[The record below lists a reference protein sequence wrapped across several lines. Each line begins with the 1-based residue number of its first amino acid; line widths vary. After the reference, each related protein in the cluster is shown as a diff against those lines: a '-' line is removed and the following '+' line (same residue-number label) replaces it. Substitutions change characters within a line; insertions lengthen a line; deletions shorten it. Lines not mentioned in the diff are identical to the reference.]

1 MSPSHHLTEKNLSG
15 QKVII
20 ATDGNVILYP
30 DFFSVEQSNQ
40 LFCELYGNIKW
51 KQEIIHLFGKKM
63 PIPRLTA
70 WYGDEGKSY
79 TYSGIEQHPESW
91 NPTLKFI
98 KSKIEEIVPVRFNSV
113 LINLYRDGK
122 DTMGWHSDDEPELGK
137 NPLIASISF
146 GATRRFYLRHKY
158 DKNQK
163 NVIDLESGSVLLMQD
178 QTQHFWQHK
187 IGKTVKKVQ
196 PRINLTFRIVN

>member
-1 MSPSHHLTEKNLSG
+1 MYHNHHLTEKNLFEH
-15 QKVII
+15 KVII

-30 DFFSVEQSNQ
+30 EFFSVEHSNQ

-122 DTMGWHSDDEPELGK
+122 DSMGWHSDDEPELGK
-137 NPLIASISF
+137 NPLIASLSF

-158 DKNQK
+158 DKSQK
-163 NVIDLESGSVLLMQD
+163 TVIDLENGSLLLMQD
-178 QTQHFWQHK
+178 QTQHFWQHQV
-187 IGKTVKKVQ
+187 GKTAKKVQ
-196 PRINLTFRIVN
+196 SRINLTFRIVN

>member
-1 MSPSHHLTEKNLSG
+1 MFPSHHLTEKNLVE

-20 ATDGNVILYP
+20 NTDGNVILYP
-30 DFFSVEQSNQ
+30 DFFNVEESNQ
-40 LFCELYGNIKW
+40 LFWELYGNIKW

-79 TYSGIEQHPESW
+79 TYSGIEQHPEPW
-91 NPTLKFI
+91 NPTLNLI
-98 KSKIEEIVPVRFNSV
+98 KSKIEELVPVRFNSV

-146 GATRRFYLRHKY
+146 GATRRFHLRHKY
-158 DKNQK
+158 DKSQK
-163 NVIDLESGSVLLMQD
+163 TVIDLESGSVLLMQD
-178 QTQHFWQHK
+178 QTQHFWQHQ
-187 IGKTVKKVQ
+187 IGKTAKKVQ

>member
-1 MSPSHHLTEKNLSG
+1 MYHNHHLTEKNLFEH
-15 QKVII
+15 KVII

-30 DFFSVEQSNQ
+30 EFFSVEQSNQ

-122 DTMGWHSDDEPELGK
+122 DSMGWHSDDEPELGK
-137 NPLIASISF
+137 NPLIASLSF

-158 DKNQK
+158 DKSQK
-163 NVIDLESGSVLLMQD
+163 TVIDLENGSLLLMQD
-178 QTQHFWQHK
+178 QTQHFWQHQV
-187 IGKTVKKVQ
+187 GKTAKKVQ
-196 PRINLTFRIVN
+196 SRINLTFRIVN